1 MVDSTIAARKK
12 PFDAECFSSAQCPSP
27 SWNYHGYPNQL
38 TERSA
43 SGVASPVG
51 LFFIIEIY

>member
-1 MVDSTIAARKK
+1 MVDSTIAARKT
-12 PFDAECFSSAQCPSP
+12 FDAESFTLALYPSP